1 MPVDDNCRSMADV
14 IPFAILLLLP
24 PEQLCRIVE
33 FVFLHVRYLLNFK
46 PYFQQVN
53 SPIPAFREVC
63 GEDGLCYVYAEPVIG
78 IYDSRDGYVC

>member
-1 MPVDDNCRSMADV
+1 MADV
-14 IPFAILLLLP
+14 ILFAILLLLP

-53 SPIPAFREVC
+53 GPIPAFREVC
-63 GEDGLCYVYAEPVIG
+63 GEDSLCYVYAEPVIG
-78 IYDSRDGYVC
+78 IFPGCGDVP

>member
-24 PEQLCRIVE
+24 LEQLCRIVE

-46 PYFQQVN
+46 PYF
-53 SPIPAFREVC
+53 
-63 GEDGLCYVYAEPVIG
+63 
-78 IYDSRDGYVC
+78 